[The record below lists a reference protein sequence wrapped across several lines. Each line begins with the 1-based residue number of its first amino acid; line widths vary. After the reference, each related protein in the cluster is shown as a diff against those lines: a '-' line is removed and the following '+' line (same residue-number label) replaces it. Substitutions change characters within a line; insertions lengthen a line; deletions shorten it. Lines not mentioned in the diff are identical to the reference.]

1 VYRVSFL
8 GKLRVPPVDADAEPL
23 AAAEAEVEADGDVPV
38 LLVDVLLL
46 HALAVPSASTAMAAE
61 P

>member
-1 VYRVSFL
+1 MYRVSFL
-8 GKLRVPPVDADAEPL
+8 GKLRVPPLDAGEAEPL
-23 AAAEAEVEADGDVPV
+23 AEVEAVADDDGAV
-38 LLVDVLLL
+38 LFVDELLL

>member
-8 GKLRVPPVDADAEPL
+8 GKLRVPPVEAVAEPV
-23 AAAEAEVEADGDVPV
+23 AEAEAEVDVPV
-38 LLVDVLLL
+38 LVVDELLL